1 MPEPR
6 NPPTP
11 AAPAPDPS
19 APDPSAPGSAAAL
32 PPPEPTWI
40 AEAAD
45 SVLITVHAPAGASP
59 AARRRI
65 ADLLAPAARRLLDP
79 RTE

>member
-6 NPPTP
+6 NPPAP
-11 AAPAPDPS
+11 AAP

-32 PPPEPTWI
+32 PPPEPTRI

-45 SVLITVHAPAGASP
+45 SVLVTVHGPAGASP
-59 AARRRI
+59 AARRRL
-65 ADLLAPAARRLLDP
+65 ADILAPAARRLLDP

>member
-6 NPPTP
+6 NPPSP
-11 AAPAPDPS
+11 AAPAPDPP
-19 APDPSAPGSAAAL
+19 APESAAAL
-32 PPPEPTWI
+32 PPPRTARL

-45 SVLITVHAPAGASP
+45 SVTVTVHGPAGASP
-59 AARRRI
+59 AGRERI
-65 ADLLAPAARRLLDP
+65 ARILVDAVKHTLDP

>member
-6 NPPTP
+6 NPPSP
-11 AAPAPDPS
+11 AAPAPDPP
-19 APDPSAPGSAAAL
+19 APRIVAAL
-32 PPPEPTWI
+32 PPPEPARI

-45 SVLITVHAPAGASP
+45 SVLVTVHAPAGVSP
-59 AARRRI
+59 AARRRV

-79 RTE
+79 RPV